1 MELRERCASWRLGI
15 TLEVRAHRGLVELG
29 AIFERDGGLGAP
41 SIVWAGIRPIFVTSF
56 LAQRVSTQKKDGAD
70 PRDVTLRSTIPSLP
84 ARRFSGRPLG
94 RADVTFEVRG
104 SSLK

>member
-41 SIVWAGIRPIFVTSF
+41 SIVWAGIGPYLS
-56 LAQRVSTQKKDGAD
+56 
-70 PRDVTLRSTIPSLP
+70 PRSWRSEP
-84 ARRFSGRPLG
+84 RRNKRTTP
-94 RADVTFEVRG
+94 TRG
-104 SSLK
+104 M